1 MTEQTT
7 EDRAG
12 EAPPSARP
20 EVHLWTCGRDAVCV
34 EATLRPGGRPHQA
47 VRALQRW
54 PRPNAVHADDV
65 ERRRAVHVRAME
77 RGEPFEVEYRLRD
90 ELGNWR
96 WMLERGTPSF
106 DASGSCTGLAGAA
119 FDVTLR
125 RHAEQELLRS
135 REDLRLALR
144 AGNMGTWVWDRR
156 ADRVVRDHNLQRL
169 YGLDPDP
176 AAGTFEEWITLV
188 HPDDRARLMEEVARS
203 VAEGG
208 SYDLEHRIVRPD
220 GELRWLERRGEA
232 YYDDAGEVAGT
243 RGLVVDI
250 TERKRAEEERDRLLA
265 AEQAARR
272 SAELAAGRLARLQA
286 ITSGLAEARTSK
298 DVAEVVIVNVAA
310 GLGAGSGAVCLV
322 TDDGEHLRVVRH
334 VGYEE
339 RTIER
344 FQTFPLDAALPAS
357 EAARTGELVLL
368 GSLDERTERYPAL
381 REVPTRNQSTAS
393 VPLTASGR
401 PAGVIA
407 LGWPESM
414 QFDDDDRAFLVAVGQ
429 QAGSALDRATF
440 HEAEQERALRQ
451 GFLAEASRVLGS
463 TLDHTAALAEVA
475 ALAVPTVADACSI
488 HLVEDGDLVPV
499 AMECADGPAREAAG
513 RLPPSSWCLGAAQL
527 LQVLEEGAPM
537 LLDPIDD
544 AGGGACAEGDDT
556 LADPRRAGVRSVVAV
571 PMLAGDEALGVV
583 VVAMSGSDR
592 RYGPA
597 DVAFVEDLAG
607 RAASAVV
614 NGRSHQARTAIA
626 HTLQRSLLPPEVP
639 VLPGLEVA
647 ARYRPV
653 GTDAEVGGDFY
664 DVFAT
669 GGGRWGV
676 VIGDVSGKGIPAASL
691 TALARYTVKTAA
703 RWESSPSGVLDVL
716 NQTVLDEGPGERFCT
731 VALGLV
737 RYGMDGV
744 RVGLSCAG
752 HPQPLLVGRDGSVR
766 PVGEHGTAVGLLEH
780 PRLSDVTFTMEP
792 GHTLVLFTDGV
803 VEARSAEGRFADGVL
818 EDALASCAGRSAEE
832 VADAIERA
840 LLEFV
845 GGRPRDDTA
854 LLVIRRPPGSFHQ
867 HVVPSASSVV
877 GARRRLQ
884 AWLEARLPDEPGLVE
899 DVVIVANELT
909 TNAERVARTAADLH
923 VSIDDR
929 RILVDVSDDG
939 AGFDALLPPTHPPP
953 VDTPGGRGLHIV
965 ARLADDCTVRSAS
978 TGSLVRCELLRGR
991 RRH

>member
-1 MTEQTT
+1 VTEQTT

-12 EAPPSARP
+12 EARRTARP
-20 EVHLWTCGRDAVCV
+20 EVHLWTCGRDGNCFDA
-34 EATLRPGGRPHQA
+34 AARHDDGPHPA
-47 VRALQRW
+47 VRAIRRW
-54 PRPNAVHADDV
+54 PRPDAVHVDDA
-65 ERRRAVHVRAME
+65 ERRRAVHLRAME

-90 ELGNWR
+90 EAGAWR
-96 WMLERGTPSF
+96 WMLERGVPSF
-106 DASGSCTGLAGAA
+106 DASGACTGLAGAA

-125 RHAEQELLRS
+125 RHAEQELMRS

-156 ADRVVRDHNLQRL
+156 TDRVVRDRNLQRL

-176 AAGTFEEWITLV
+176 AAGSFEEWITLV

-203 VAEGG
+203 IAEGG
-208 SYDLEHRIVRPD
+208 AYDLEHRIVRPD

-232 YYDDAGEVAGT
+232 YYDDSGEVAGT

-272 SAELAAGRLARLQA
+272 SAELAAGRVARLQA
-286 ITSGLAEARTSK
+286 VTSGLAEARTSA
-298 DVAEVVIVNVAA
+298 DVAEVVIVNIAEA
-310 GLGAGSGAVCLV
+310 LGAGSGAVCLV

-344 FQTFPLDAALPAS
+344 FRTIPLDAALPAS
-357 EAARTGELVLL
+357 EAARTGRLVLVS
-368 GSLDERTERYPAL
+368 SLDERSERYPAL
-381 REVPTRNQSTAS
+381 REVPSRNQSTAS

-401 PAGVIA
+401 VAGVIA
-407 LGWPESM
+407 LGWPDAR
-414 QFDDDDRAFLVAVGQ
+414 QFDEDDRAFLVAIGQ
-429 QAGSALDRATF
+429 QAGSALDRAAF
-440 HEAEQERALRQ
+440 HEAEQERAMRQ

-475 ALAVPTVADACSI
+475 ALAVPTVADGCSI
-488 HLVEDGDLVPV
+488 HLVVDGVLVPV
-499 AMECADGPAREAAG
+499 AMELADGPGREPAEP
-513 RLPPSSWCLGAAQL
+513 LSPSSWCLGVPQL
-527 LQVLEEGAPM
+527 LEVLEQGTPM
-537 LLDPIDD
+537 LLATIDGSD
-544 AGGGACAEGDDT
+544 VEWTEGDDE
-556 LADPRRAGVRSVVAV
+556 LADLRRAGVQSALAV
-571 PMLAGDEALGVV
+571 PILAGDEALGVV
-583 VVAMSGSDR
+583 VVVMSGSDR
-592 RYGPA
+592 HYRPA

-614 NGRSHQARTAIA
+614 NGRSHQARTTIA

-731 VALGLV
+731 VALGLI

-752 HPQPLLVGRDGSVR
+752 HPQPLLLGRDGSVR

-780 PRLSDVTFTMEP
+780 PRLADVTFTMEP
-792 GHTLVLFTDGV
+792 GQTLVLFTDGV

-818 EDALASCAGRSAEE
+818 EAALAECAGRSAEE
-832 VADAIERA
+832 IADAIERA

-854 LLVIRRPPGSFHQ
+854 LLVLRRPPGSFHE

-877 GARRRLQ
+877 RARRRLQ
-884 AWLEARLPDEPGLVE
+884 GWLEARLPEEPDLVE

-929 RILVDVSDDG
+929 RVLVDVSDDG
-939 AGFDALLPPTHPPP
+939 AGFDALLPPIHPPP
-953 VDTPGGRGLHIV
+953 MDTAGGRGLHIV

-978 TGSLVRCELLRGR
+978 SGSLVRCELRRGR
-991 RRH
+991 RRR

>member
-1 MTEQTT
+1 VTEQTS
-7 EDRAG
+7 EGRAG
-12 EAPPSARP
+12 ETLPSSRP
-20 EVHLWTCGRDAVCV
+20 DVHLWTCGRDGVCTD
-34 EATLRPGGRPHQA
+34 AAPPPASGPRPAARGMH
-47 VRALQRW
+47 RW
-54 PRPNAVHADDV
+54 PPPNAVHASDA
-65 ERRRAVHVRAME
+65 ERRRAVHRRAME

-90 ELGNWR
+90 EAGDWR
-96 WMLERGTPSF
+96 WMLERGVPSF
-106 DASGSCTGLAGAA
+106 DASGRCTGLAGAA
-119 FDVTLR
+119 FDVTRR

-135 REDLRLALR
+135 RENLRLALR

-156 ADRVVRDHNLQRL
+156 TDRVVRDHNLQRL

-188 HPDDRARLMEEVARS
+188 HPDDRARLLEEVARS

-208 SYDLEHRIVRPD
+208 TYELEHRIVRPD

-232 YYDDAGEVAGT
+232 YHDDSGEVAGT

-250 TERKRAEEERDRLLA
+250 TDRKRAEEERDRLLA

-286 ITSGLAEARTSK
+286 ITSGLAEARTST
-298 DVAEVVIVNVAA
+298 DVAEVVVVNVAE

-322 TDDGEHLRVVRH
+322 TDDGENLRVVRH

-344 FQTFPLDAALPAS
+344 FLTFPLDADLPPS

-368 GSLDERTERYPAL
+368 GSLRERNERYPVL
-381 REVPTRNQSTAS
+381 REVPSRNESSAS

-407 LGWPESM
+407 LGWPEPRC
-414 QFDDDDRAFLVAVGQ
+414 FDEDDRAFLVAVGQ
-429 QAGSALDRATF
+429 QAGSALDRAAF
-440 HEAEQERALRQ
+440 HEAEQERARRQ
-451 GFLAEASRVLGS
+451 SFLAEASRVLGS
-463 TLDHTAALAEVA
+463 TLDHTAALSEVA

-488 HLVEDGDLVPV
+488 HLVDDGELVPV
-499 AMECADGPAREAAG
+499 AIEHVDGRGRGEAGPPSPLSCLGVAPILRVVEQGAPLLLGTMDDADGRAGAEA
-513 RLPPSSWCLGAAQL
+513 
-527 LQVLEEGAPM
+527 
-537 LLDPIDD
+537 DD
-544 AGGGACAEGDDT
+544 AASA
-556 LADPRRAGVRSVVAV
+556 LRRAGVRSALAV
-571 PMLAGDEALGVV
+571 PIRAGDEALGVV
-583 VVAMSGSDR
+583 VVAMGASGR
-592 RYGPA
+592 RYRPT

-676 VIGDVSGKGIPAASL
+676 VIGDVSGKGIAAASL

-716 NQTVLDEGPGERFCT
+716 NKTVLDEGPAERFCT

-744 RVGLSCAG
+744 RIGLSCAG
-752 HPQPLLVGRDGSVR
+752 HPQPLLLGRDGSVR
-766 PVGEHGTAVGLLEH
+766 PVGEHGTAVGLVEH
-780 PRLSDVTFTMEP
+780 PRLADVTFTIDP

-818 EDALASCAGRSAEE
+818 EAALASCAGQPAEE
-832 VADAIERA
+832 VADAIERT

-877 GARRRLQ
+877 RARRRLQ
-884 AWLEARLPDEPGLVE
+884 SWLEARLPDEPELVE
-899 DVVIVANELT
+899 DVVILANELT
-909 TNAERVARTAADLH
+909 TNAERVARTAADVH

-929 RILVDVSDDG
+929 RVLVDVSDDG
-939 AGFDALLPPTHPPP
+939 AGFDALLPPVHPPP

-965 ARLADDCTVRSAS
+965 ARLADDCAVRSAS
-978 TGSLVRCELLRGR
+978 SGALVRCELLRGR
-991 RRH
+991 RRR